1 MAAFNKKEFLIMAL
15 GNIIGSGI
23 FLASGTVIAVAGP
36 WAPAAYLLGGLIMAM
51 EVSFIIEM
59 SIAHPVPGAFKAQA
73 QEIFGEWWGFVNGWM
88 FWTSG
93 MLGMS
98 SEITACA
105 LYTHL
110 WLPNVPLWALSLL
123 FAVAITVINLNDL
136 KGLSKIELI
145 LAITKVMALV
155 VFIAAG
161 FFILLGVPVG
171 GAAGNLSAFH
181 SIPALPG
188 YGTAGLL
195 GSMLMILFAYTGTGI
210 IGLAATETDQAA
222 HTVPQATRIVIISVI
237 VLYTMSVFLMLALL
251 PAGALQPDTSPFIAL
266 FTVFNIPYATAAVNF
281 ILLSAALSSLNS
293 QVYSASRM
301 LFSLGKSKQA
311 PLIVS
316 RQNKKGV
323 PVAAVMLSGI
333 VLLLTALA
341 SYYIPETLYI
351 NAVCASSFLA
361 LVNWMSV
368 SATHYFFR
376 KKFLAENPEKLQYK
390 APFYPWLS
398 GLCFFAVLMT
408 ILSAPL
414 YPGQL
419 PGLYMGGI
427 ILAVIGAAYFMLPA
441 KYRKP

>member
-1 MAAFNKKEFLIMAL
+1 MAL

-23 FLASGTVIAVAGP
+23 FLASSTVITVAGA
-36 WAPAAYLLGGLIMAM
+36 WAPLAYLLGGLIMAM

-59 SIAHPVPGAFKAQA
+59 SIAHPVPGAFKAHA

-110 WLPNVPLWALSLL
+110 WLPNVPLWILSLF
-123 FAVAITVINLNDL
+123 FAVTITIINLNDL
-136 KGLSKIELI
+136 KGLSRIEFA
-145 LAITKVMALV
+145 LAITKVLTLLFFV
-155 VFIAAG
+155 AAG
-161 FFILLGVPVG
+161 ILTMLGVSLG
-171 GAAGNLSAFH
+171 GATKNLSEFH
-181 SIPALPG
+181 SILSTPG
-188 YGTAGLL
+188 YGITGLL
-195 GSMLMILFAYTGTGI
+195 GSMLIILFAYTGTGI
-210 IGLAATETDQAA
+210 IGLAATETDNAA
-222 HTVPQATRIVIISVI
+222 LSVPQATRIVIIAVI
-237 VLYTMSVFLMLALL
+237 ALYTLSSFLMIALL
-251 PAGALQPDTSPFIAL
+251 PAESLHPDISPFIAL
-266 FTVFNIPYATAAVNF
+266 FNVFNIPYATIAINF

-311 PLIVS
+311 PKIVS
-316 RQNKKGV
+316 YQNKKGV
-323 PVAAVMLSGI
+323 PVGAVLLSGV
-333 VLLLTALA
+333 VLLFTALV

-368 SATHYFFR
+368 AATHYFFR
-376 KKFLAENPEKLQYK
+376 KKFLAKSPEKLKYK

-398 GLCFFAVLMT
+398 GLCFFAVLLT
-408 ILSAPL
+408 VLTAPL
-414 YPGQL
+414 YPDQL
-419 PGLYMGGI
+419 PGLYTGGI
-427 ILAVIGAAYFMLPA
+427 MLVIIGAAYFLLPA
-441 KYRKP
+441 KG